1 MVPWKKNENGEI
13 YQMSNFEILINGFF
27 SSSSMTFMFYKIL
40 FEIFKDIY
48 KWKNMVEETRLY
60 TSLSSPVLIVA
71 LIQKENHVWTD
82 SMWVWGKEAWI
93 ILGKILFN
101 FDFTLK
107 SQYCHQ
113 VKYLLKTAI
122 LYICTSIIT

>member
-1 MVPWKKNENGEI
+1 
-13 YQMSNFEILINGFF
+13 
-27 SSSSMTFMFYKIL
+27 MTFMFYKIL
-40 FEIFKDIY
+40 FEKFKDIY
-48 KWKNMVEETRLY
+48 KWKNIVGEIRLY
-60 TSLSSPVLIVA
+60 TSLSSPVLTVA
-71 LIQKENHVWTD
+71 LIQNEKHVWTG

-113 VKYLLKTAI
+113 VFTKNCNFN
-122 LYICTSIIT
+122 YIVALVL